1 MLECVGVSAAT
12 VSCLGALT
20 WCCAGVYWARQKGES
35 GRCRLWSV
43 VASGVLWASVS
54 LCMTTVMA
62 WSGFAPSPQGMAVC
76 VAVTWQLL
84 ALFLAGAVM
93 EAVSLARPR
102 SVSRYD
108 TGSSGVSLAEA
119 VMAL

>member
-1 MLECVGVSAAT
+1 M
-12 VSCLGALT
+12 
-20 WCCAGVYWARQKGES
+20 
-35 GRCRLWSV
+35 WSV
-43 VASGVLWASVS
+43 VASGVLWATVS
-54 LCMTTVMA
+54 LCMATVMA

-102 SVSRYD
+102 AVSRYD
-108 TGSSGVSLAEA
+108 AGSSGVSLADA